1 MSQRSIFVLF
11 QGETCVLSDLILED
25 CHIDDKLLESLL
37 KARHM
42 STGLQ
47 HLNLS
52 CNNIGKNG
60 IPLLARL
67 VLACGEQMLFSALVS
82 PAACETRAEKSVCS
96 PQARLVLQ
104 TFVFLFYE
112 HVLG

>member
-1 MSQRSIFVLF
+1 MSQRRIFSFF

-37 KARHM
+37 KATHM
-42 STGLQ
+42 TTGLQ

-67 VLACGEQMLFSALVS
+67 VL
-82 PAACETRAEKSVCS
+82 
-96 PQARLVLQ
+96 Q
-104 TFVFLFYE
+104 TFVFLFYG
-112 HVLG
+112 HVLRY

>member
-1 MSQRSIFVLF
+1 MSMR
-11 QGETCVLSDLILED
+11 
-25 CHIDDKLLESLL
+25 
-37 KARHM
+37 
-42 STGLQ
+42 LQ

-82 PAACETRAEKSVCS
+82 PAAGETKAEKSVCS

-104 TFVFLFYE
+104 TFVFLFYG
-112 HVLG
+112 HVRG